1 MAERASQIA
10 QHLNYPKG
18 LLAGQV
24 AIITGSGQGIGAE
37 IARLFANEGA
47 KVVVTDIDAEKSH
60 SVARSITQAGGQA
73 ISVPGD
79 VLSDE
84 YITRL
89 VSQAASFGQGKIH
102 IIVNN
107 AGYTWDGVIH
117 KMTNQQ
123 WDTMMAL
130 HCTAPFKLVREA
142 ARYFRVADGEARC
155 VVNVSSTS
163 GVHGN
168 AGQVNYALAKAG
180 VTGFTKTI
188 AKEWGPR
195 FGVRANTVAFG
206 HIATRLTAAK
216 EDGAYVQGPGGEKIS
231 LGIPRK
237 QKDQKEKNTYHA
249 SATTAGG
256 GGGGGGGDGDMRGG
270 AEAFADIPLRRPGS
284 ATEAASSILAVASPL
299 FSYVTGQTIM
309 VTGGRNM

>member
-1 MAERASQIA
+1 MSSDRVGQITG
-10 QHLNYPKG
+10 HLNFPRG

-37 IARLFANEGA
+37 AARLFANEGA
-47 KVVVTDIDAEKSH
+47 KVVVADIDEQKSAD
-60 SVARSITQAGGQA
+60 VAQSIKNNGGQA
-73 ISVPGD
+73 IAVAGD
-79 VLSDE
+79 VTDGE
-84 YITRL
+84 YIKAL
-89 VSQAASFGQGKIH
+89 VAKAADFGDGKIN

-117 KMTNQQ
+117 KMTDKQ
-123 WDTMMAL
+123 WDTIIAL
-130 HCTAPFKLVREA
+130 HCTAPFALIRA
-142 ARYFRVADGEARC
+142 AAPYFRVKDGAPRC
-155 VVNVSSTS
+155 IVNISSTS

-168 AGQVNYALAKAG
+168 AGQLNYALAKAG

-188 AKEWGPR
+188 AKEWGPA

-206 HIATRLTAAK
+206 HILTRLTAAK
-216 EDGAYVQGPGGEKIS
+216 EDGAFVAGPDGEKIS
-231 LGIPRK
+231 LGIPLK
-237 QKDQKEKNTYHA
+237 QSQA
-249 SATTAGG
+249 AG
-256 GGGGGGGDGDMRGG
+256 DAMH
-270 AEAFADIPLRRPGS
+270 ADIALRRPGT